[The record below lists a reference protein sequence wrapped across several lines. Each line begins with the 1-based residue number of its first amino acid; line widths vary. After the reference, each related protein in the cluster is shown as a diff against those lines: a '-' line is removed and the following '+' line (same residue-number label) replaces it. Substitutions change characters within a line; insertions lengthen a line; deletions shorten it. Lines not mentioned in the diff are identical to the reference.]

1 MTDAD
6 NSQVNFPGILIAGI
20 GNYYRADDGVGPRVA
35 DAVADITGIKNIG
48 PISEPLDL
56 IGKFDNAKLAILV
69 DAMRSSSPPGT
80 IKIFDMNVAE
90 VRTQTTSTHGI
101 NLERTIS
108 LAAALGKAPEKAIV
122 VGIEGKLFGDGDKLS
137 PEVADAV
144 VDAVKMIDQIVLSEL
159 KQCDTAYY

>member
-1 MTDAD
+1 
-6 NSQVNFPGILIAGI
+6 
-20 GNYYRADDGVGPRVA
+20 
-35 DAVADITGIKNIG
+35 
-48 PISEPLDL
+48 
-56 IGKFDNAKLAILV
+56 
-69 DAMRSSSPPGT
+69 MRWSSPPGT

-159 KQCDTAYY
+159 E